1 MKKIIIILL
10 LFVAFL
16 FSILPTML
24 GAVYVL
30 SGREAMMTFLNET
43 APGRMWMVG
52 IPLFLSTFTF
62 TCGVFGLIYY
72 VAFGSLKP
80 KKKIYYLREED
91 GKRAEVF
98 DMNGNKVDFMDLGK
112 KDQI

>member
-1 MKKIIIILL
+1 MKKIILILL
-10 LFVAFL
+10 LFVVFL

-24 GAVYVL
+24 GMIYVL

-52 IPLFLSTFTF
+52 IPLFIITLAGS
-62 TCGVFGLIYY
+62 CGIFYLIYY
-72 VAFGSLKP
+72 VAFSSQIP
-80 KKKIYYLREED
+80 RKKVYYLKDVD
-91 GKRAEVF
+91 GTPGEVF
-98 DMNGNKVDFMDLGK
+98 DGEGNKVEFMDLGK